1 MKLFFKRLSVY
12 WLCFFVC
19 YLPYRQVQAALPLA
33 AVVLDVVAG
42 SALAVAADT
51 IITKAICGK
60 KPWGANDPVFAC
72 NAKTPKSSWTSKA
85 KKSMPWLALFAAIGY
100 GLNSS
105 GNISKIEM
113 NNCSVYR
120 SSTNVGSYP
129 SFDECYSKAQALVAQ
144 KVSELDSVNTN
155 YYHKPIATPTEGDNG
170 RDYKH
175 LYYKVQAYNKETNLP
190 QGVKDAARI
199 TYHDSNKV
207 EPVTD
212 DLFFEDFW
220 KTSPDVPA
228 ETWLPESTPE
238 TPSPVHPDPN
248 WFPNSDPVTTPY
260 TPSPSYPQTLPDSHP
275 DKRPTSDPK
284 PDYGDF
290 PFDLPGSW
298 PSDWPEPG
306 SVPVSPGDF
315 PLEWP
320 LPGSTPLSD
329 PSTDP
334 DKPTDPDIPVDPS
347 PLPNPLPVI
356 GPLTR
361 TEFEQV
367 QAKNFSEATTNL
379 PDPNFQK
386 HEDEITKAM
395 NDFIADSVDVDVPE
409 FGFNPFGYFS
419 YGGGSCIAFS
429 FNLSIGGK
437 TKNVTFDSHCPPFED
452 YVRPTL
458 EWSLYLSTGLYL
470 YMMFTRTVRSL

>member
-19 YLPYRQVQAALPLA
+19 YLPYRQVQAAIPLA

-60 KPWGANDPVFAC
+60 KPWAANDPVFAC
-72 NAKTPKSSWTSKA
+72 NAKTPKNKWLGKIT
-85 KKSMPWLALFAAIGY
+85 KSTAWLALIFGSGY
-100 GLNSS
+100 LLLPSKSSVTANSCIVEVAGKSHNYSDFSSCMSVATGYLTTQHSALNSS
-105 GNISKIEM
+105 DPNWTYTLNPSHTYKDRSPYYEYTFSSIMSSNVDDRVFHGSSPSVTVIAISAID
-113 NNCSVYR
+113 
-120 SSTNVGSYP
+120 TP
-129 SFDECYSKAQALVAQ
+129 LTDEQFL
-144 KVSELDSVNTN
+144 
-155 YYHKPIATPTEGDNG
+155 
-170 RDYKH
+170 
-175 LYYKVQAYNKETNLP
+175 
-190 QGVKDAARI
+190 
-199 TYHDSNKV
+199 
-207 EPVTD
+207 
-212 DLFFEDFW
+212 EDFW
-220 KTSPDVPA
+220 KTSPDVPS
-228 ETWLPESTPE
+228 ETWLPDSTPA
-238 TPSPVHPDPN
+238 TPNPVHPDPE
-248 WFPNSDPVTTPY
+248 WFPSSDPVTTPY
-260 TPSPSYPQTLPDSHP
+260 TPAPSYPQTLPDSHP
-275 DKRPTSDPK
+275 DKRPASDPK

-298 PSDWPEPG
+298 PSDWPSPG
-306 SVPVSPGDF
+306 TVPSTPGDF
-315 PLEWP
+315 PSEWP
-320 LPGSTPLSD
+320 LPGSTPL
-329 PSTDP
+329 PEPTPTPDP
-334 DKPTDPDIPVDPS
+334 DKPTDPNIPIDPS

-367 QAKNFSEATTNL
+367 QAKNFSDATSNL
-379 PDPNFQK
+379 PDPKFQK
-386 HEDEITKAM
+386 NQDEITKAM
-395 NDFIADSVDVDVPE
+395 NDFIADSVDVVVPE

-437 TKNVTFDSHCPPFED
+437 TKNVTFDSHCPPFQE

>member
-72 NAKTPKSSWTSKA
+72 NAKTPKSTWKSKA
-85 KKSMPWLALFAAIGY
+85 LGSAKWGALFAAASYLVSDSGVFDTDKQ
-100 GLNSS
+100 SS
-105 GNISKIEM
+105 GDLSCKSNTGSGAYGRSKTVDGCLAMQQAAAKASGSE
-113 NNCSVYR
+113 Y
-120 SSTNVGSYP
+120 VGLSGGMHRW
-129 SFDECYSKAQALVAQ
+129 K
-144 KVSELDSVNTN
+144 SVNSQN
-155 YYHKPIATPTEGDNG
+155 PYHSGNLYIS
-170 RDYKH
+170 DYDMKRFG
-175 LYYKVQAYNKETNLP
+175 LSVPEDQF
-190 QGVKDAARI
+190 V
-199 TYHDSNKV
+199 
-207 EPVTD
+207 
-212 DLFFEDFW
+212 EDFW

-228 ETWLPESTPE
+228 STWLPDSTPE
-238 TPSPVHPDPN
+238 VPDPIHPDPDF
-248 WFPNSDPVTTPY
+248 FPTVEPVTTPY

-320 LPGSTPLSD
+320 LPGSTPLPD
-329 PSTDP
+329 PTPTPDPTPDP

-367 QAKNFSEATTNL
+367 QAKNFSEATSNL

-395 NDFIADSVDVDVPE
+395 NDFIADSVDVVVPE

>member
-19 YLPYRQVQAALPLA
+19 YLPYRQVQAAIPLA

-72 NAKTPKSSWTSKA
+72 NAKTPKSKWLSKSLKTSA
-85 KKSMPWLALFAAIGY
+85 WVALFLALGYNINSNTSEITTPVGYCYYNGGIGIPNY
-100 GLNSS
+100 YSALECANLVATQKKYTLGE
-105 GNISKIEM
+105 ISI
-113 NNCSVYR
+113 R
-120 SSTNVGSYP
+120 SSNGSRQHWSAP
-129 SFDECYSKAQALVAQ
+129 VLNHGF
-144 KVSELDSVNTN
+144 
-155 YYHKPIATPTEGDNG
+155 IAKG
-170 RDYKH
+170 YISH
-175 LYYKVQAYNKETNLP
+175 KETKNIP
-190 QGVKDAARI
+190 EDEFV
-199 TYHDSNKV
+199 
-207 EPVTD
+207 
-212 DLFFEDFW
+212 EDFW
-220 KTSPDVPA
+220 KTSPDIPA
-228 ETWLPESTPE
+228 ETWLPDSTPE
-238 TPSPVHPDPN
+238 TPSPVHPDPD
-248 WFPNSDPVTTPY
+248 WFPSVDPVTTPY
-260 TPSPSYPQTLPDSHP
+260 IPSPSYPQTLPDSHP
-275 DKRPTSDPK
+275 DKRPASDPK

-298 PSDWPEPG
+298 PSDWPSPG
-306 SVPVSPGDF
+306 TVPSTPGDF
-315 PLEWP
+315 PSEWP
-320 LPGSTPLSD
+320 LPGSTPLPEPTPTPD
-329 PSTDP
+329 PTPDP
-334 DKPTDPDIPVDPS
+334 DKPTDPNIPVDPS

-367 QAKNFSEATTNL
+367 QAKNFSEATSNL
-379 PDPNFQK
+379 PDPKFQK
-386 HEDEITKAM
+386 NQDEITKAM
-395 NDFIADSVDVDVPE
+395 NDFIADSVDVFVPE

-419 YGGGSCIAFS
+419 YGGGSCIAFN

-437 TKNVTFDSHCPPFED
+437 TKNVTFDSHCPPFQE

>member
-72 NAKTPKSSWTSKA
+72 NAKTPKSSWVNKA
-85 KKSMPWLALFAAIGY
+85 KGSAKWAALLAASGFILGDTTAHHSNEQNGECVMFGPTNGFDGTLQGCVSAVRAAAQ
-100 GLNSS
+100 
-105 GNISKIEM
+105 
-113 NNCSVYR
+113 SVYPN
-120 SSTNVGSYP
+120 SDYVSGP
-129 SFDECYSKAQALVAQ
+129 S
-144 KVSELDSVNTN
+144 
-155 YYHKPIATPTEGDNG
+155 I
-170 RDYKH
+170 KH
-175 LYYKVQAYNKETNLP
+175 LNNSIHISVTSHHGPQDRYAYTTSARFD
-190 QGVKDAARI
+190 GVVDEI
-199 TYHDSNKV
+199 SQEQLSN
-207 EPVTD
+207 
-212 DLFFEDFW
+212 DFW
-220 KTSPDVPA
+220 KTSPDVPSD
-228 ETWLPESTPE
+228 TWLPNPNNDI
-238 TPSPVHPDPN
+238 PIPVHPDPDF
-248 WFPNSDPVTTPY
+248 FPTVEPVTTPY

-275 DKRPTSDPK
+275 DKRPASDPK

-320 LPGSTPLSD
+320 LPGSTPLPD
-329 PSTDP
+329 PTPTPDPTPDP
-334 DKPTDPDIPVDPS
+334 DKPTDPNIPVDPS

>member
-19 YLPYRQVQAALPLA
+19 YLPYRQVQAAIPLA

-72 NAKTPKSSWTSKA
+72 NAKTPKSKWLDKA
-85 KKSMPWLALFAAIGY
+85 KGSAKWAALLAAASLLINDSGSY
-100 GLNSS
+100 NVSTGDCTFVSP
-105 GNISKIEM
+105 GNISFEQCISEALKSLPKEPGYELKIEP
-113 NNCSVYR
+113 
-120 SSTNVGSYP
+120 ST
-129 SFDECYSKAQALVAQ
+129 
-144 KVSELDSVNTN
+144 SVNNSGHQT
-155 YYHKPIATPTEGDNG
+155 YYWMAYYSNGSRYKTKGAYSTLTPESPEISEDQLAN
-170 RDYKH
+170 
-175 LYYKVQAYNKETNLP
+175 
-190 QGVKDAARI
+190 
-199 TYHDSNKV
+199 
-207 EPVTD
+207 
-212 DLFFEDFW
+212 DFW
-220 KTSPDVPA
+220 KTSPDVPS
-228 ETWLPESTPE
+228 ETWLPDSTPA
-238 TPSPVHPDPN
+238 TPNPVHPDPE
-248 WFPNSDPVTTPY
+248 WFPSSDPVTTPY

-275 DKRPTSDPK
+275 DKRPASDPK

-320 LPGSTPLSD
+320 LPGATPLPD
-329 PSTDP
+329 PTPTPDPTPDP

-386 HEDEITKAM
+386 HQDEITKAM
-395 NDFIADSVDVDVPE
+395 NDFIADSVDVVVPE

>member
-19 YLPYRQVQAALPLA
+19 YLPYRQVQAAIPLA
-33 AVVLDVVAG
+33 AVVLDIVAG

-72 NAKTPKSSWTSKA
+72 NAKTPKSNWLQKA
-85 KKSMPWLALFAAIGY
+85 KSSSKWGALFALAGFAFSGSTARKPTDASYCIDSNGTQIGSVGDCY
-100 GLNSS
+100 SITQAKASEIESWS
-105 GNISKIEM
+105 GVSNVRIS
-113 NNCSVYR
+113 
-120 SSTNVGSYP
+120 SSTSNSGGHPGWRVFYERNGSTKSSTG
-129 SFDECYSKAQALVAQ
+129 SFIA
-144 KVSELDSVNTN
+144 NT
-155 YYHKPIATPTEGDNG
+155 TPLSDN
-170 RDYKH
+170 
-175 LYYKVQAYNKETNLP
+175 EFT
-190 QGVKDAARI
+190 
-199 TYHDSNKV
+199 
-207 EPVTD
+207 
-212 DLFFEDFW
+212 EDFW
-220 KTSPDVPA
+220 QTSPDVPA
-228 ETWLPESTPE
+228 ETWLPDSTPD
-238 TPSPVHPDPN
+238 TPNPVHPDPE
-248 WFPNSDPVTTPY
+248 WFPSADPVTTPY
-260 TPSPSYPQTLPDSHP
+260 IPSPSYPKPLPDSHP
-275 DKRPTSDPK
+275 DKRPSSDPK

-298 PSDWPEPG
+298 PSDWPDPG

-315 PLEWP
+315 PIQWP
-320 LPGSTPLSD
+320 LPGSTPLPEPTPTPD
-329 PSTDP
+329 PTPDP

-386 HEDEITKAM
+386 HQDEITKAM
-395 NDFIADSVDVDVPE
+395 NDFIADSVDVVVPE

>member
-19 YLPYRQVQAALPLA
+19 YLPYRQVQAAIPLA

-60 KPWGANDPVFAC
+60 KPWAANDPVFAC
-72 NAKTPKSSWTSKA
+72 NAKTPKSTWVSKA
-85 KKSMPWLALFAAIGY
+85 KTSAKWSLILLGSGFLFDSLTSSKVDSSSSNVCAGPGFNRTTSISDCNSLLMQYVNNNYPDDWLIEGPIYDAKS
-100 GLNSS
+100 S
-105 GNISKIEM
+105 
-113 NNCSVYR
+113 
-120 SSTNVGSYP
+120 
-129 SFDECYSKAQALVAQ
+129 DQ
-144 KVSELDSVNTN
+144 KVSIKYDIFRPNGQSYRSHSASYFVSHSPVSESE
-155 YYHKPIATPTEGDNG
+155 IA
-170 RDYKH
+170 
-175 LYYKVQAYNKETNLP
+175 
-190 QGVKDAARI
+190 
-199 TYHDSNKV
+199 
-207 EPVTD
+207 
-212 DLFFEDFW
+212 EDFW

-228 ETWLPESTPE
+228 STWLPNSTPE
-238 TPSPVHPDPN
+238 VPDPIHPDPDF
-248 WFPNSDPVTTPY
+248 FPTVEPVTTPY
-260 TPSPSYPQTLPDSHP
+260 VPSPSYPKTLPDSHP

-298 PSDWPEPG
+298 PSDWPLPG
-306 SVPVSPGDF
+306 TVPSTPGDF
-315 PLEWP
+315 PSEWP
-320 LPGSTPLSD
+320 LPGSTPL
-329 PSTDP
+329 PKPTPTPDP
-334 DKPTDPDIPVDPS
+334 DKPTDPNIPVDPS

-367 QAKNFSEATTNL
+367 QAKNFSEATSNL
-379 PDPNFQK
+379 PDPKFQK
-386 HEDEITKAM
+386 NQDEITKAM
-395 NDFIADSVDVDVPE
+395 NDFIADSVDVVVPE

-419 YGGGSCIAFS
+419 YGGGSCIAFN

-437 TKNVTFDSHCPPFED
+437 TKNVTFDSHCPPFQD